1 MMRKLFTLRKNI
13 FRRASEDEQDME
25 NLANSSESNS
35 GKLEDKAS
43 TPKVR
48 GVSFTPSHFL
58 NVSPVVLSLLQHLND
73 EEWDRIEESMHS
85 SMTRSR
91 FTTLCT
97 DIVGWVSEAA
107 TRIILPA
114 LALVLDVTITESS
127 SSSPISRFEESES
140 MKELSGEESSFDT
153 KQDEKKS
160 RTISSRAPLLNIVGG
175 LASQDISTL
184 ESEDAEKL
192 SLPFVEERSSAVSLE
207 ASFESSTLAVDLS
220 NSLIDSQEPC
230 QPPAK
235 SLQESSIDSSA
246 KISTISCPAGI
257 TDQLSSKWFHT
268 TAVHEGDISSDFVS
282 SEIALPLLREDV
294 PGGTSFVSLKSDTD
308 ADSTASDIVT
318 IVLQDLQSLSETV
331 QSLDDFST
339 PILSDSAT
347 LPVSKTSIFET
358 VRCRIRDFFSD
369 LHPLSLSKLARRS
382 SSKESCDEKT
392 TTSIFNAEAET
403 PVSGAERTASN
414 IVDIVLHWISED
426 VEQISPAAPRMCKS
440 GSDLRFDMLLSKEN
454 IQMLSPQ
461 LVGRV
466 HRLIMEDNSALPV
479 ITLAARRVNS
489 DSAVSKGRG
498 GRLELAREAFSELV
512 YIFTEKCVR
521 KLLQEC
527 LYCLPHPPHSDNFED
542 VVCTTPVTSSSLVQV
557 MPSLPFQS
565 DISAIPSGQS
575 PKKISTT
582 SASSSTLIQVM
593 PSPASQNEFSNLHV
607 GQSTQ
612 KASKPSLELSSPS
625 IESLIT
631 VMAQEVM
638 KLLPEKIDDCNQVWE
653 FLETKDIC
661 ESTPLSSAVKYSGV
675 NNTKATNHRSSS
687 GSKVEVDPISGSEA
701 GLKNGKKF

>member
-127 SSSPISRFEESES
+127 SSSPIS
-140 MKELSGEESSFDT
+140 
-153 KQDEKKS
+153 
-160 RTISSRAPLLNIVGG
+160 
-175 LASQDISTL
+175 
-184 ESEDAEKL
+184 
-192 SLPFVEERSSAVSLE
+192 
-207 ASFESSTLAVDLS
+207 
-220 NSLIDSQEPC
+220 
-230 QPPAK
+230 
-235 SLQESSIDSSA
+235 
-246 KISTISCPAGI
+246 
-257 TDQLSSKWFHT
+257 
-268 TAVHEGDISSDFVS
+268 
-282 SEIALPLLREDV
+282 
-294 PGGTSFVSLKSDTD
+294 
-308 ADSTASDIVT
+308 
-318 IVLQDLQSLSETV
+318 
-331 QSLDDFST
+331 
-339 PILSDSAT
+339 
-347 LPVSKTSIFET
+347 
-358 VRCRIRDFFSD
+358 
-369 LHPLSLSKLARRS
+369 SKLARRS